1 MSAHQA
7 WQAKLT
13 GVPKKLRVLLSGV
26 RSPSTASAISWGG
39 FCGVPWLPWVLLAIG
54 WFATI
59 QVRPML
65 DPDEGRYAEI
75 PREMLASRDFVTP
88 RFNDL
93 KYFEKPPLQYWATA
107 AVYALFGLTEWTS
120 RAWSVGLAF
129 ACLPL
134 VFVWVRRLYGDTA
147 ALTAVAALGV
157 SPYFLVIGHLNLLDA
172 AFTFWL
178 TAAVLAF
185 TLAQSAPPGGTVER
199 RWMLAAWALAALA
212 VLSKGI
218 VVGVLA
224 GSALVLYT
232 LLERDAQVW
241 RRLHA
246 GAGLALF
253 ALLSLPWFLLVSIRN
268 PSFAGFFFVH
278 EHFARFLTTVH
289 QRVEPWWYFLPLL
302 LVAVLPWLVPLV
314 RATGTAWS
322 DPGLPGAA
330 AAPGSGARFRPRRFL
345 LIYAAVILLFFSA
358 SGSKLA
364 PYILPMVPVLAALT
378 GAYLND
384 PGRLARHAA
393 RAAAPLVVLV
403 AAGLLVYS
411 ARRNSYV
418 PHEALYWGLAAVASA
433 LSAALASFRTRVGA
447 LGTVL
452 IAVLG
457 ASLAWQLLLC
467 EYTAIPPARSA
478 KALVRAV
485 QPFIGP
491 RMPLYS
497 VGQYRETLSP
507 YLGRTL
513 QLAGYEGELRFGLDE
528 EPQRRMS
535 IEQFAERWS
544 AEGSAVAFFDPGV
557 WDAWRRRGLPGRVL
571 AADNYT
577 VAVSR
582 L

>member
-1 MSAHQA
+1 MGGNLGRQRRA
-7 WQAKLT
+7 
-13 GVPKKLRVLLSGV
+13 GVV
-26 RSPSTASAISWGG
+26 R
-39 FCGVPWLPWVLLAIG
+39 WLPWALLAVG

-75 PREMLASRDFVTP
+75 PREMLASGDFVTP

-93 KYFEKPPLQYWATA
+93 KYFEKPALQYWATA
-107 AVYALFGLTEWTS
+107 GVYALFGLTEWTS

-134 VFVWVRRLYGDTA
+134 VFAWVRRLYGADA

-157 SPYFLVIGHLNLLDA
+157 SPFFIVIGHLNLLDA

-185 TLAQSAPPGGTVER
+185 TLAQIAPPGAAQER

-224 GSALVLYT
+224 GGALVLYT

-241 RRLHA
+241 RRLHW

-253 ALLSLPWFLLVSIRN
+253 ALITVPWFLLVSLRN
-268 PSFAGFFFVH
+268 PSFPGFFFVH
-278 EHFARFLTTVH
+278 EHFTRFLTTVH

-302 LVAVLPWLVPLV
+302 LLAVLPWLVPLV
-314 RATGTAWS
+314 RAARAAWS
-322 DPGLPGAA
+322 DPGLSPA
-330 AAPGSGARFRPRRFL
+330 AAPAPGAGTRFRPRRFL
-345 LIYAAVILLFFSA
+345 LIYAAVVFVFFSA

-364 PYILPMVPVLAALT
+364 PYILPIVPVLAALT
-378 GAYLND
+378 GAYLKD

-393 RAAAPLVVLV
+393 CAAAPLVVIV
-403 AAGLLVYS
+403 AAGLLIYS
-411 ARRNSYV
+411 ERRNNYL
-418 PHEALYWGLAAVASA
+418 PHEALHWALAAVVAA
-433 LSAALASFRTRVGA
+433 LIAALASFRTRDRPLA
-447 LGTVL
+447 TVL
-452 IAVLG
+452 VAALG
-457 ASLAWQLLLC
+457 ASLAWQFLMSA
-467 EYTAIPPARSA
+467 YTVIPPARSA

-485 QPFIGP
+485 EPFLSP
-491 RMPLYS
+491 HMPLYS

-513 QLAGYEGELRFGLDE
+513 QLAGYEGELRFGLDQ
-528 EPQRRMS
+528 EPWRRMS
-535 IEQFAERWS
+535 VEQFAERWS
-544 AEGSAVAFFDPGV
+544 AGGAAVAFFDPDV
-557 WDAWRRRGLPGRVL
+557 WDTLRRRGLPGRVL